1 MPCHAM
7 RIAGCM
13 LYSAGIATVVLVLLV
28 PKLIAAFLRRYT
40 LARSTAARTDAYLR
54 RLGIG
59 TEEVARLRC
68 VGSSRF

>member
-1 MPCHAM
+1 M

-54 RLGIG
+54 RLGFG